1 MPASAPN
8 LADADRELLVRLG
21 QELRNTRKRLKVS
34 AVAAAESAGM
44 SRVTLHRIE
53 RGEPSVAMAAWVGM
67 ASALGLSLQLVD
79 PKALPEALRIPERI
93 RLDQYPEL
101 KKLAWQLQGVEELSP
116 DDALDLYERNW
127 RHVDR
132 ASLSLAEIA
141 LIKSLSQSLG
151 GGRLLV

>member
-116 DDALDLYERNW
+116 EDALDLYERNW

>member
-1 MPASAPN
+1 MPAPAPI

-21 QELRNTRKRLKVS
+21 QELRNARKRMKVS

-79 PKALPEALRIPERI
+79 PKALPEAVRIPERI

-116 DDALDLYERNW
+116 EDALDLYERNW